1 MDSDTASR
9 FVSSLVKSIQALCN
23 GYIDFS
29 TSIEVVGHIHLRI
42 DHNHKFNYV
51 LSEEVSKSVNE
62 GSTIFSS
69 HSYHSLPPPSAPPTK
84 LAPTSTGGPSSRRK
98 SSHPLPRQEETDP
111 MPVSLPPEV
120 PSRSKELVSDRL
132 SESGDSSHSLSM
144 VVFPEIDELTGSG
157 KPHSNTSGGRT
168 RTISHTQD
176 TLDRRRKS
184 ETHAP
189 RSVDSPAKRSRDE
202 ESGSV
207 QKTEF
212 EVIEIKEEP
221 GLDEPSCAFSES
233 NQLPSHQAGMG
244 HTPDFSNC
252 VMESLD
258 RVGQIEGTSLLS
270 ASDGQ
275 QLHLASHQGQS
286 DQPFPVM
293 LHANPSVQAPGGV
306 LTLPGPSN
314 SQATASTTPGGPRP
328 RKSRFPLP
336 CTSQQDHTSFPLG
349 MGSFLQSA
357 GSFAQDSVAY
367 ARSAVGSSST
377 QGRKENMVQLA
388 PGHDVYIDKRQLD
401 KAIEASKINETSLDG
416 CRLARRL
423 LSIMFLPQ
431 QRMFG
436 SLSEHPAPGLTQ
448 LDPTITNAII
458 DCCLSM
464 DRRVSKTVLKTAMTG
479 HMCATRSMKIKRLHL
494 GKHIHSSDHL

>member
-233 NQLPSHQAGMG
+233 NQLPSHQG
-244 HTPDFSNC
+244 DFKKSFVC
-252 VMESLD
+252 
-258 RVGQIEGTSLLS
+258 
-270 ASDGQ
+270 
-275 QLHLASHQGQS
+275 
-286 DQPFPVM
+286 
-293 LHANPSVQAPGGV
+293 SVLINV
-306 LTLPGPSN
+306 
-314 SQATASTTPGGPRP
+314 
-328 RKSRFPLP
+328 
-336 CTSQQDHTSFPLG
+336 
-349 MGSFLQSA
+349 
-357 GSFAQDSVAY
+357 FAA
-367 ARSAVGSSST
+367 
-377 QGRKENMVQLA
+377 
-388 PGHDVYIDKRQLD
+388 
-401 KAIEASKINETSLDG
+401 
-416 CRLARRL
+416 
-423 LSIMFLPQ
+423 
-431 QRMFG
+431 
-436 SLSEHPAPGLTQ
+436 GLTRHTHVIEVRGIPDYQPQ
-448 LDPTITNAII
+448 L
-458 DCCLSM
+458 LQ
-464 DRRVSKTVLKTAMTG
+464 VK
-479 HMCATRSMKIKRLHL
+479 
-494 GKHIHSSDHL
+494 

>member
-314 SQATASTTPGGPRP
+314 SQATASTTPG
-328 RKSRFPLP
+328 
-336 CTSQQDHTSFPLG
+336 DHVHELK
-349 MGSFLQSA
+349 
-357 GSFAQDSVAY
+357 
-367 ARSAVGSSST
+367 
-377 QGRKENMVQLA
+377 GRQK
-388 PGHDVYIDKRQLD
+388 
-401 KAIEASKINETSLDG
+401 
-416 CRLARRL
+416 ARRIL
-423 LSIMFLPQ
+423 KYKCYAPSALATAVECVRQGWSVNKAARYYGVPRSTVLDNAKLP
-431 QRMFG
+431 RSTVLDNAKLPG
-436 SLSEHPAPGLTQ
+436 S
-448 LDPTITNAII
+448 
-458 DCCLSM
+458 
-464 DRRVSKTVLKTAMTG
+464 RKTVLKPG
-479 HMCATRSMKIKRLHL
+479 
-494 GKHIHSSDHL
+494 DD

>member
-314 SQATASTTPGGPRP
+314 SQATASTTPGVLQVTRRKQQKRALGPCEDRSVMRLP
-328 RKSRFPLP
+328 VHGLGDFVRGCKPSQSQKTSEQKRWEAARRAREYRKRMSAEERLKYREA
-336 CTSQQDHTSFPLG
+336 TRRRMQIHRARKRADHQTQQL
-349 MGSFLQSA
+349 
-357 GSFAQDSVAY
+357 
-367 ARSAVGSSST
+367 
-377 QGRKENMVQLA
+377 LA
-388 PGHDVYIDKRQLD
+388 
-401 KAIEASKINETSLDG
+401 E
-416 CRLARRL
+416 LARHE
-423 LSIMFLPQ
+423 Q
-431 QRMFG
+431 W
-436 SLSEHPAPGLTQ
+436 
-448 LDPTITNAII
+448 
-458 DCCLSM
+458 
-464 DRRVSKTVLKTAMTG
+464 
-479 HMCATRSMKIKRLHL
+479 
-494 GKHIHSSDHL
+494 

>member
-314 SQATASTTPGGPRP
+314 SQATASTTPGEFLGHEVVAACATNISEIGLQHVGLRTCAADKNYSIFSVGQCRPFHRQGPKSAYWRNMSEEK
-328 RKSRFPLP
+328 RSLEREKSRMRMRL
-336 CTSQQDHTSFPLG
+336 SR
-349 MGSFLQSA
+349 
-357 GSFAQDSVAY
+357 
-367 ARSAVGSSST
+367 AR
-377 QGRKENMVQLA
+377 RKERE
-388 PGHDVYIDKRQLD
+388 RQL
-401 KAIEASKINETSLDG
+401 ILREWPET
-416 CRLARRL
+416 
-423 LSIMFLPQ
+423 
-431 QRMFG
+431 QRY
-436 SLSEHPAPGLTQ
+436 
-448 LDPTITNAII
+448 
-458 DCCLSM
+458 
-464 DRRVSKTVLKTAMTG
+464 
-479 HMCATRSMKIKRLHL
+479 
-494 GKHIHSSDHL
+494 

>member
-314 SQATASTTPGGPRP
+314 SQATASTTPGDMLGTRTGILPPHFMSTRQYYSKQ
-328 RKSRFPLP
+328 RKYTTSSLLMAMEMVRKGVSLRMASNMCRVPFSTLRHRVINAKTYEVLP
-336 CTSQQDHTSFPLG
+336 HQQQDVVESLEGRLTDNLEEKNQELG
-349 MGSFLQSA
+349 
-357 GSFAQDSVAY
+357 DS
-367 ARSAVGSSST
+367 
-377 QGRKENMVQLA
+377 
-388 PGHDVYIDKRQLD
+388 
-401 KAIEASKINETSLDG
+401 
-416 CRLARRL
+416 
-423 LSIMFLPQ
+423 
-431 QRMFG
+431 
-436 SLSEHPAPGLTQ
+436 
-448 LDPTITNAII
+448 
-458 DCCLSM
+458 
-464 DRRVSKTVLKTAMTG
+464 
-479 HMCATRSMKIKRLHL
+479 
-494 GKHIHSSDHL
+494 

>member
-314 SQATASTTPGGPRP
+314 SQATASTTPGDG
-328 RKSRFPLP
+328 
-336 CTSQQDHTSFPLG
+336 
-349 MGSFLQSA
+349 
-357 GSFAQDSVAY
+357 
-367 ARSAVGSSST
+367 AVGWGRYTHAYSVGIVPSPYRQYSST
-377 QGRKENMVQLA
+377 ALASAIDMVKKGFSTRKVAAITGVPRTTIRRQYLMLLNRTETLPTSRGRGK
-388 PGHDVYIDKRQLD
+388 GRQD
-401 KAIEASKINETSLDG
+401 RD
-416 CRLARRL
+416 
-423 LSIMFLPQ
+423 
-431 QRMFG
+431 
-436 SLSEHPAPGLTQ
+436 TQ
-448 LDPTITNAII
+448 STQD
-458 DCCLSM
+458 
-464 DRRVSKTVLKTAMTG
+464 
-479 HMCATRSMKIKRLHL
+479 
-494 GKHIHSSDHL
+494 